1 MDKRCKTCALDGIL
15 AYRNTCKTYAEMLA
29 VLREAKA
36 DGHTAWWNSEELR
49 NGELIVYVRKENEN
63 G

>member
-1 MDKRCKTCALDGIL
+1 MTEERHEFT
-15 AYRNTCKTYAEMLA
+15 TYAEMLA
-29 VLREAKA
+29 VLRQAKA

-49 NGELIVYVRKENEN
+49 NGELIVYVQKENEN

>member
-1 MDKRCKTCALDGIL
+1 MSEEKVI
-15 AYRNTCKTYAEMLA
+15 CKTYAEMLA

-36 DGHTAWWNSEELR
+36 DGHTARWNHDELMA
-49 NGELIVYVRKENEN
+49 GELIVYVRKDRKEKND

>member
-1 MDKRCKTCALDGIL
+1 MIEERHE
-15 AYRNTCKTYAEMLA
+15 CKTYSEMA
-29 VLREAKA
+29 QVLREAKV

-49 NGELIVYVRKENEN
+49 NGELIVYVRKDRKDRKENEN

>member
-1 MDKRCKTCALDGIL
+1 MTEEKIICQ
-15 AYRNTCKTYAEMLA
+15 TYSEMA
-29 VLREAKA
+29 QVLREAKA

-49 NGELIVYVRKENEN
+49 NGELIVYVRKDRKENEN

>member
-1 MDKRCKTCALDGIL
+1 MTEEKIICQ
-15 AYRNTCKTYAEMLA
+15 TYSEMA
-29 VLREAKA
+29 QVLREAKA

>member
-1 MDKRCKTCALDGIL
+1 MAFEVGIM
-15 AYRNTCKTYAEMLA
+15 TEEKHECKTYADMLA
-29 VLREAKA
+29 VLRQAKA

-63 G
+63 E